1 MKDHS
6 IKKGAFIL
14 YKSFYEPI
22 SQLTD
27 EQLGRLFRAIFR
39 WQSSGFEDVEPD
51 IRIAFSF
58 FVNQF
63 RIDEDKY
70 QERCEKNRENIM
82 KRWNTSEYKRIQS
95 YSNNTDNDNENDNE
109 NENDSIESA
118 KATPSAPTH
127 KRKRFVKPSLSE
139 IEEYCMSRS
148 NGIDASKFFDFY
160 ESKGWKVGNQPMK
173 DWRACVRTWEKKE
186 GRQASSLPLHQ
197 PRQGT
202 VLYPD
207 DIYKD

>member
-1 MKDHS
+1 MKDHC
-6 IKKGAFIL
+6 IKKEAFIL

-27 EQLGRLFRAIFR
+27 EQFGRLFRAIFR
-39 WQSSGFEDVEPD
+39 WQISGFEDVEPD

-63 RIDEDKY
+63 RIDESKY

-95 YSNNTDNDNENDNE
+95 YSNNTDNDNDNDND
-109 NENDSIESA
+109 NENDSIENA
-118 KATPSAPTH
+118 KASPSAPTH

-148 NGIDASKFFDFY
+148 NGIDATKFFDFY

-173 DWRACVRTWEKKE
+173 DWRACVRTWERKE
-186 GRQASSLPLHQ
+186 GSPHPLPRHNQ
-197 PRQGT
+197 EGENED
-202 VLYPD
+202 VFKAYD
-207 DIYKD
+207 D

>member
-1 MKDHS
+1 MKDLC
-6 IKKGAFIL
+6 IKKEAFIL

-39 WQSSGFEDVEPD
+39 WQISGFEDVEPD

-63 RIDEDKY
+63 RIDEGKY

-95 YSNNTDNDNENDNE
+95 YSNNTDNDNDNEND

-118 KATPSAPTH
+118 KASPSAPTH

-173 DWRACVRTWEKKE
+173 DWRACVRTWERKE
-186 GRQASSLPLHQ
+186 GSSHPLPRHNQ
-197 PRQGT
+197 DGENED
-202 VLYPD
+202 VFKAYD
-207 DIYKD
+207 D